1 MTAHCVRLETEAG
14 IIEIEMLAEM
24 APEAVRNFLN
34 LASIGAFD
42 TTTFSRV
49 VRGFV
54 VQAGNLST
62 RESLTPELYRR
73 SQRTVPDE
81 PSIIKHVRGIVS
93 LARPDEP
100 DSASSHFFILVGD
113 GPHLDGK
120 FSAFGRVRSGIEVA
134 DEINKAPLEGEK
146 PEKPVRITRALVK
159 PCVQ

>member
-1 MTAHCVRLETEAG
+1 MPFLK
-14 IIEIEMLAEM
+14 
-24 APEAVRNFLN
+24 NFLN

-54 VQAGNLST
+54 VQAGNLS
-62 RESLTPELYRR
+62 
-73 SQRTVPDE
+73 
-81 PSIIKHVRGIVS
+81 I
-93 LARPDEP
+93 
-100 DSASSHFFILVGD
+100 VGD

-134 DEINKAPLEGEK
+134 DEINNAPLEGEK

-159 PCVQ
+159 PCTQ